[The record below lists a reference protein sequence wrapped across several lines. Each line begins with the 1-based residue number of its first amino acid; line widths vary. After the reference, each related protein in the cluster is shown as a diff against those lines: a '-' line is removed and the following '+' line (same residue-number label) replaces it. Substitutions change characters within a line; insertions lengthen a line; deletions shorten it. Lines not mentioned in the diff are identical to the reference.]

1 MLARKVTANIYGK
14 LANNLYSGYANIE
27 DKSRRAIIFTKKPV
41 NDVFYG
47 IVIAIVTP
55 KNGDAKIIVS
65 SENEV
70 YYQPDIM
77 KALSA
82 LKSFVPAK
90 IICLY
95 EKSCGAVIFRK
106 NKNDVKLLLVK
117 NHNGRHWSFPKGH
130 IEENE
135 TEEETAIREIKEET
149 NLDVKI
155 MDNFREVSS
164 YCPFGKIRKEVV
176 FFLAR
181 TVSDNIKLQES
192 EIDSFLWVDIDG
204 AKKLCSY
211 ENDFNLID
219 KADSYIK
226 RFVK

>member
-14 LANNLYSGYANIE
+14 LADNLYSGYANIE
-27 DKSRRAIIFTKKPV
+27 DKSRRAFIYTKRPV

-47 IVIAIVTP
+47 IVIAVVTP

-70 YYQPDIM
+70 YYQPDII

-135 TEEETAIREIKEET
+135 TEQETAIREIKEET

-164 YCPFGKIRKEVV
+164 YCPFGKIKKEVV

-192 EIDSFLWVDIDG
+192 EIDSFLWVDITG

-219 KADSYIK
+219 KADEYIR

>member
-1 MLARKVTANIYGK
+1 MLAKKVTANIYGK
-14 LANNLYSGYANIE
+14 LADNLYSGYANID
-27 DKSRRAIIFTKKPV
+27 DKSRRAFIYTKRPV
-41 NDVFYG
+41 SDVFYG
-47 IVIAIVTP
+47 VVIAVVTP

-70 YYQPDIM
+70 YYQPDII

-135 TEEETAIREIKEET
+135 TEQETAIREIKEET

-155 MDNFREVSS
+155 MDNFREVSC
-164 YCPFGKIRKEVV
+164 YCPFGKIKKEVV

-192 EIDSFLWVDIDG
+192 EIDSFLWVDITG

-211 ENDFNLID
+211 ENDFKLID
-219 KADSYIK
+219 KADEYIR

>member
-27 DKSRRAIIFTKKPV
+27 DKSRRALIFTKKPI

-164 YCPFGKIRKEVV
+164 YCPFRKAKSTA
-176 FFLAR
+176 FYGLTLRAQ
-181 TVSDNIKLQES
+181 K
-192 EIDSFLWVDIDG
+192 SFAAMKMILTLLTRLTTI
-204 AKKLCSY
+204 
-211 ENDFNLID
+211 
-219 KADSYIK
+219 
-226 RFVK
+226 

>member
-14 LANNLYSGYANIE
+14 LADNLYSGYANID
-27 DKSRRAIIFTKKPV
+27 DKSRRAFILTNNPV
-41 NDVFYG
+41 RDVFYG
-47 IVIAIVTP
+47 IIVAVVTP
-55 KNGDAKIIVS
+55 ESGDVKIIIS
-65 SENEV
+65 SEKEI
-70 YYQPDIM
+70 YYQPDII
-77 KALSA
+77 KALSVI
-82 LKSFVPAK
+82 KSFVPTK
-90 IICLY
+90 ILCLY
-95 EKSCGAVIFRK
+95 EKSCGAVVFRK

-135 TEEETAIREIKEET
+135 SEEETAIREIKEET
-149 NLDVKI
+149 NLDVVI
-155 MDNFREVSS
+155 MDNFREVSN

-181 TVSDNIKLQES
+181 TTGDNIKLQES
-192 EIDSFLWVDIDG
+192 EIDSFLWVDIAG

-219 KADSYIK
+219 KADTYIK

>member
-14 LANNLYSGYANIE
+14 LANNLYSGYA
-27 DKSRRAIIFTKKPV
+27 SRRALIFTKKPV

-130 IEENE
+130 IEDNE
-135 TEEETAIREIKEET
+135 TEEDTAIREIKEET

-181 TVSDNIKLQES
+181 TISDNIKLQES
-192 EIDSFLWVDIDG
+192 EIDSFLWVDIEG

-211 ENDFNLID
+211 INDFNLID
-219 KADSYIK
+219 KADNYIK

>member
-14 LANNLYSGYANIE
+14 LADNLYSGYANID
-27 DKSRRAIIFTKKPV
+27 DKSRRAFILTKRPV
-41 NDVFYG
+41 SEVFYG
-47 IVIAIVTP
+47 IVIAVATP
-55 KNGDAKIIVS
+55 KNGDAKIIIS

-70 YYQPDIM
+70 YYQPDII

-106 NKNDVKLLLVK
+106 NKSDVKLLLVK

-149 NLDVKI
+149 NLDVII
-155 MDNFREVSS
+155 MENFREVSS
-164 YCPFGKIRKEVV
+164 YCPFGKIKKEVV

-192 EIDSFLWVDIDG
+192 EIDSFLWVDIAG

-219 KADSYIK
+219 KADIYIK
-226 RFVK
+226 NL

>member
-27 DKSRRAIIFTKKPV
+27 DKSRRALIFTKKPV

-181 TVSDNIKLQES
+181 TISDNIKLQ
-192 EIDSFLWVDIDG
+192 
-204 AKKLCSY
+204 
-211 ENDFNLID
+211 
-219 KADSYIK
+219 
-226 RFVK
+226 

>member
-27 DKSRRAIIFTKKPV
+27 DKSRRALIFTKKTV

-181 TVSDNIKLQES
+181 TISDNIKLQES
-192 EIDSFLWVDIDG
+192 EIDSFLWVEIG
-204 AKKLCSY
+204 RAH
-211 ENDFNLID
+211 
-219 KADSYIK
+219 
-226 RFVK
+226 V

>member
-14 LANNLYSGYANIE
+14 LADNLYSGYANID
-27 DKSRRAIIFTKKPV
+27 DKSRRAFILTDNPV
-41 NDVFYG
+41 SDVFYG
-47 IVIAIVTP
+47 IVVAVVTP
-55 KNGDAKIIVS
+55 ESGDVKIIIS
-65 SENEV
+65 SEKEI
-70 YYQPDIM
+70 YYQPDII
-77 KALSA
+77 KALSVI
-82 LKSFVPAK
+82 KSFVPTK
-90 IICLY
+90 ILCLY
-95 EKSCGAVIFRK
+95 EKSCGAVVFRK

-135 TEEETAIREIKEET
+135 SEEETAIREIKEET
-149 NLDVKI
+149 NLDVVI
-155 MDNFREVSS
+155 MDNFREVSN

-181 TVSDNIKLQES
+181 TTGDNIKLQES
-192 EIDSFLWVDIDG
+192 EIDSFLWVDIAG

-211 ENDFNLID
+211 DNDFNLID
-219 KADSYIK
+219 KADDYIK